1 MYETCQKVK
10 FPAVQERRIC
20 REFVFPFTAVLCAW
34 GMQEVFAQGSRTPC
48 SRAHVLLSCSISQ
61 PSPSTPSVVPR
72 VKAGPKPSLPK
83 WQFMEVPSCHIC
95 CPSWTLMLSW
105 THCSLAISPPGLGR
119 AALPFLC
126 LCLVY
131 GFGDVPPPKCL

>member
-10 FPAVQERRIC
+10 FPTVQERRIC

-72 VKAGPKPSLPK
+72 VKTGPKPSLPK

-105 THCSLAISPPGLGR
+105 THCSLAISLPGLGR